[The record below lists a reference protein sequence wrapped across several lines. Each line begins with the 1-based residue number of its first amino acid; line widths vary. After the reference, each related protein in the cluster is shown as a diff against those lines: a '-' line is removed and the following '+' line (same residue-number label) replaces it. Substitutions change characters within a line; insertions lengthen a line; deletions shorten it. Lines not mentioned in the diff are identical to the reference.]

1 MQKSRQCLGLCF
13 RLESKTL
20 NTSPQL
26 FVIFGDRVMVFYTVT
41 GLTLQKSP
49 ALSIALQTPHNVR
62 TED

>member
-13 RLESKTL
+13 QLESKTL